1 MIVIGTQVGDPLPLR
16 EKLKN
21 LQGILREQDGI
32 VMVGVGAQEVVHEAY
47 RQLTAS
53 MDSGRFPSELKVFEG
68 LGLWRCLRDRKM
80 DGFGDIGPIVAR
92 IAAADVGTMIELLGG
107 GRSASPARS
116 QWNMDGFGD
125 VAPIPARIAPADVET
140 MIELPARRS
149 ASPAR
154 SQWNKNQDRD
164 RIILNCL
171 DRAMAREMVC
181 DELDKRTISTLPGL
195 GKKGLHTWNGAWQEP
210 VGRQAIQQLFSKLPK
225 RQKAV
230 KPLDVSE

>member
-1 MIVIGTQVGDPLPLR
+1 MIRVGQQVIIVVMIVIGTQGGDSLPLL

-21 LQGILREQDGI
+21 LRGVLREQNG
-32 VMVGVGAQEVVHEAY
+32 VVLVGVGAQEVVHEAY

-53 MDSGRFPSELKVFEG
+53 MDSGRFPGELKIFEG

-80 DGFGDIGPIVAR
+80 DGFGDVGPILAR
-92 IAAADVGTMIELLGG
+92 IAAADV
-107 GRSASPARS
+107 
-116 QWNMDGFGD
+116 
-125 VAPIPARIAPADVET
+125 ET
-140 MIELPARRS
+140 MIKLLGRRRS

-171 DRAMAREMVC
+171 ERPMAREMVC
-181 DELDKRTISTLPGL
+181 EELDKRTISTLPGL
-195 GKKGLHTWNGAWQEP
+195 CKKGLHTWKGAWQEP
-210 VGRQAIQQLFSKLPK
+210 VGRQAIQQLFSKLTK
-225 RQKAV
+225 RQKGV

>member
-21 LQGILREQDGI
+21 LQGVLRGQDGI

-47 RQLTAS
+47 RKLTAS

-68 LGLWRCLRDRKM
+68 LGLWRCLRDR
-80 DGFGDIGPIVAR
+80 
-92 IAAADVGTMIELLGG
+92 
-107 GRSASPARS
+107 
-116 QWNMDGFGD
+116 QMDGFGD
-125 VAPIPARIAPADVET
+125 VGPIGARIAAADVET
-140 MIELPARRS
+140 MIELLGGRRS
-149 ASPAR
+149 AAPAR

-181 DELDKRTISTLPGL
+181 EELDKRTISTLPGSC
-195 GKKGLHTWNGAWQEP
+195 KKGLHTWKGAWQES
-210 VGRQAIQQLFSKLPK
+210 VGRQAIQQLFSKLIK